1 MPVVISDLD
10 LARAI
15 ADAIPTSAQREITP
29 RTLCVL
35 LVLTAKPLTIHEL
48 QKALGLAVASAS
60 LWVHEAAERGLV
72 SIVADEDDKRR
83 RIVSLTAKGRVWS
96 KDRRAFKRPTDEDQH
111 VDERDAHRDGPA
123 DLDAL

>member
-1 MPVVISDLD
+1 MPVFSDID

-48 QKALGLAVASAS
+48 REALGLAVASAS
-60 LWVHEAAERGLV
+60 MWVHEAEERGLV
-72 SIVADEDDKRR
+72 SIVADEEDKRR

-96 KDRRAFKRPTDEDQH
+96 RDRRAFKRPTDEDRH
-111 VDERDAHRDGPA
+111 VDERDGPA